1 MARADFGKGFPLGTR
16 LGLDRST
23 EWARA
28 RSDAHSNRH
37 WNSDP
42 QRGPAVSNRRR
53 DTVVLRR
60 RRNTCR
66 KLLSKTKHTHEDASS
81 CVAGALQA

>member
-1 MARADFGKGFPLGTR
+1 MARADFGKGSPLGTR

-53 DTVVLRR
+53 DTVILGGFIYYVLPGSIPYLYYHI
-60 RRNTCR
+60 
-66 KLLSKTKHTHEDASS
+66 LLLYKKK
-81 CVAGALQA
+81 